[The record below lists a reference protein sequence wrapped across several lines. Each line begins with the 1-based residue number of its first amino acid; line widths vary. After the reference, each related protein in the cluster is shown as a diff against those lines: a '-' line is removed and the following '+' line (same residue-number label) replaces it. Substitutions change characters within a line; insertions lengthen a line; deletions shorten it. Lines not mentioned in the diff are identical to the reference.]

1 MKLLILETIGSI
13 AAFLMVFFSSINN
26 ALFAVGFLILVD
38 TFVAIWASWKNNGVS
53 SITSRKLGR
62 IITKIVL
69 YPLAI
74 IVAKVAEQYLV
85 PEIPFIKVTTG
96 IVATVEVKSI
106 YEKISLLLGFDLWQK
121 IKKVLWKDKIEDL
134 IKDENNRQ
142 R

>member
-1 MKLLILETIGSI
+1 MKDIYTSIL
-13 AAFLMVFFSSINN
+13 AFLVVFFSSLQESLCAI
-26 ALFAVGFLILVD
+26 GFLIMVD
-38 TFVAIWASWKNNGVS
+38 TGVAIWASWKNHGVA
-53 SITSRKLGR
+53 SITSRKAGR
-62 IITKIVL
+62 IITKMIL